1 MIEYYTLDRVTY
13 LFTTRRF
20 SSWKIRLEI
29 SKKNCGPSLARPYI
43 NNQIFTEMYC
53 LSDALKFG
61 TIFPELNLLESE
73 MYNKELYAKPKKY
86 RGGRR

>member
-1 MIEYYTLDRVTY
+1 MENK
-13 LFTTRRF
+13 TRD
-20 SSWKIRLEI
+20 I
-29 SKKNCGPSLARPYI
+29 KKNCGPSLARPYI

-73 MYNKELYAKPKKY
+73 MTTKNYMLSKKNIEEVEDNE
-86 RGGRR
+86 RLI

>member
-1 MIEYYTLDRVTY
+1 MENK
-13 LFTTRRF
+13 TRD
-20 SSWKIRLEI
+20 I
-29 SKKNCGPSLARPYI
+29 KKNCGPSLARPYI

-73 MYNKELYAKPKKY
+73 IYNKELYAKPKKY